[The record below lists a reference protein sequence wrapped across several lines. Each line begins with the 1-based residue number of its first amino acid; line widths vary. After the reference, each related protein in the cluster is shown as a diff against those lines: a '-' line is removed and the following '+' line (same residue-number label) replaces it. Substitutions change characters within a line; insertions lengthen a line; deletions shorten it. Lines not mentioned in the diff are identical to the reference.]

1 MVEEERQRRRT
12 TLNYLSVSGRSSVF
26 ANILTDVREVFASK
40 YLLISELVNFPKCL
54 YSSCFCKSKKRFTV
68 LLFTLFIAF
77 FCSEVSESVQ
87 KTFTEATFI
96 NQILKW
102 GWQHFFSICSN
113 YWMYVCFFEIKI
125 SYLLRPWAQDEPV
138 YCWLFLSNFH
148 FEGCMEQLFFIH
160 QLLLLDFVSCIL
172 FSLQN
177 VRK

>member
-26 ANILTDVREVFASK
+26 ANNLTDVREVFASK

-96 NQILKW
+96 NQILK
-102 GWQHFFSICSN
+102 
-113 YWMYVCFFEIKI
+113 
-125 SYLLRPWAQDEPV
+125 
-138 YCWLFLSNFH
+138 
-148 FEGCMEQLFFIH
+148 
-160 QLLLLDFVSCIL
+160 
-172 FSLQN
+172 
-177 VRK
+177 